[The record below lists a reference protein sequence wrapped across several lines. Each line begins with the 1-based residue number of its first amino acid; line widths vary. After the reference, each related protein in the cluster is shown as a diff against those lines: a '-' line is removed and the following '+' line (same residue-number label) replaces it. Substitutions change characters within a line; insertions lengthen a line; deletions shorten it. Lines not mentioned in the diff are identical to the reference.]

1 MEYNITYRQKNKSLQ
16 CIISYKNSAGIWKQ
30 VSKQG
35 YKTQKEYKKWIE
47 NTTKELSETIEYIN
61 PEFAK
66 LTFKELYK
74 SYMTHIV
81 LYKEQNTLTVY
92 EMARKYFEKLND
104 LEVSKISS
112 IEIQECI
119 DEMVKLKLAP
129 STIKTYTA
137 KIKTILKYAVTKK
150 IIKNIPMHDIEFP
163 KERAEVKVK
172 ALNKLELDTLL
183 SKITHKKF
191 YLISLI
197 AATCGLRLGEILG
210 LTWDRIG
217 ENTITVNRQWKVI
230 GKKDDKAVYGFGTVK
245 SKNSNRVVPVPPSTM
260 NKIKEYKK
268 IIDISNRLFPY
279 KGLCSCTSPMNKL
292 YKTLGYNISAHD
304 LRHTYASMLVANG
317 MDFKSVSELL
327 GDDVNTVIK
336 TYSHFTDDMMTNATR
351 LVNSIF

>member
-1 MEYNITYRQKNKSLQ
+1 MEFNVTYRQKNKSLQ
-16 CIISYKNSAGIWKQ
+16 CIISYKNSEGIWKQ

-47 NTTKELSETIEYIN
+47 STTKELSETIEYVN

-74 SYMTHIV
+74 SYMDHIV

-92 EMARKYFEKLND
+92 EMAKKYFEKLND
-104 LEVSKISS
+104 IEVSKITS
-112 IEIQECI
+112 IDIQECI

-137 KIKTILKYAVTKK
+137 KVKTILKYAVNKR
-150 IIKNIPMHDIEFP
+150 IIKNIPLHSLELP
-163 KERAEVKVK
+163 KDRVDTKVK
-172 ALNKLELDTLL
+172 ALNKSELNTLL
-183 SKITHKKF
+183 TKIVNKKF

-197 AATCGLRLGEILG
+197 AATCGLRFGEILG

-230 GKKDDKAVYGFGTVK
+230 GVKDNKVVYGFGTVK

-268 IIDISNRLFPY
+268 VIDISNRLFPY
-279 KGLCSCTSPMNKL
+279 KVLCSCTSPLNKL
-292 YKTLGYNISAHD
+292 YKKLGYNISAHD

-336 TYSHFTDDMMTNATR
+336 YYSHFTDDMMTNATK